1 MNRKDSPPF
10 NILDQDPNA
19 PDYMLRGVGVTET
32 IDLNNLLTEDVT
44 RSGSL
49 NLRDDIWGTTF
60 GKVIQALPIP
70 VLLIDQSHNILVAN
84 KAWGKIAA
92 GYEKILGN
100 PFTGLFAKHSV
111 ALEGESLIEKVFST
125 RKTATWK
132 ALLHIG
138 NSKAWA
144 RFTFR
149 PIRTKDQ
156 RFLLVMVEDL
166 SLEKK
171 QLLLERKHKEEFKR
185 RIEEATKELRKKNE
199 ELAREVDE
207 RRSSEKAL
215 KESEERF
222 RAIFESHH
230 AVLLVI
236 DPETGR
242 IEDCSPG
249 ACAFYGYD
257 RKELKKKNI
266 TEINILAPEKVLDR
280 MRMAKSLNRKY
291 FDFQHRLA
299 SGEIRDVE
307 VCSGPAVIAG
317 KTVLFSVI
325 NDVTERKRAED
336 LLQESEKRYRTL
348 FESAGD
354 SICIIEAEGERA
366 GQIVSANP
374 AAARMHGYTVQ
385 ELLSLKITD
394 LDTPESARSFPS
406 RLERTLR
413 GEEVVEE
420 TTHRRKD
427 GSVFPIEIHAQ
438 LLDLGSQ
445 KYGIAIDRDIT
456 ERKRSEEALRAVSA
470 YNRRLIETSL
480 DPLLAINREGKI
492 TDVNTA
498 TEQITGRSRDE
509 LIGTHFVALS
519 DDPQE
524 SMAGFQQAFKEGLVR
539 NYELKIRH
547 KTGDITPV
555 MCNASVYHDQL
566 GNVAGLLVAAHDITE
581 QKLSE
586 ELSQV
591 RLTLFE
597 YAATH
602 SLEELLRKTLD
613 EIGRLTNSPIGFYH
627 FISEDE
633 KTILLQVWSTRTMN
647 QFCTTEG
654 KGRHYSVDQAGV
666 WADCMR
672 ERRPIVHNDYSS
684 LPHRRGLPEGHT
696 SVIRELVVP
705 VMKSE
710 RIVAI
715 LGIGNKPQDYTEKD
729 VEAVYYLAD
738 VAWEIAVRKQAEEDL
753 VRNEERYRFLVEST
767 GLGTAWIG
775 PDFKIR
781 MANTT
786 MVNMFDKSLSE
797 FIGKECYQEF
807 EKRDT
812 ICPHCPGVRTMS
824 TGQPAE
830 VETQGVRDDGTR
842 LDIILRTFPTRGR
855 DGAITGFIEIVED
868 VTERKQKDA
877 DLWESEQQ
885 YRSLFEDS
893 IDGVYSVR
901 WDGTIIDANSSFC
914 GLFGYTKDDMIFKD
928 IEALYLD
935 PADHK
940 RFRKEIEEKRYVRDY
955 EVKLLKRDGTEV
967 DCMLTTS
974 VLHEKDGS
982 TSGYRGIVRDL
993 TASKALQR
1001 QLFQAQKMEAIGTLA
1016 GGISHDF
1023 NNILTV
1029 IVGFSELLLADTDEK
1044 DPSYSDLQKINQAGQ
1059 NGADLVSRILTFSR
1073 KSNTNP
1079 HRLNLNR
1086 QIEQVEKLLART
1098 LPKMIEF
1105 KFILSD
1111 ELATLNADPVQ
1122 LEQILM
1128 NLAINAKDA
1137 MPDGGTL
1144 TIGTKNV
1151 MLDEE
1156 FCKQHAGAMPGDYV
1170 LCFVSDTGHGMGE
1183 ETLQHI
1189 FEPFY
1194 TTKEVGKGTGLGL
1207 AVVYGIVKQHG
1218 GYITCYSKPGLGT
1231 TFELYFPVM
1240 EMAIDHEISKIE
1252 PMPPPGSETI
1262 LLVDDEEFIRDLGK
1276 RILEQS
1282 GYTVLTSP
1290 NGEEALSIYNRER
1303 HKISLVIL
1311 DLMMPKMGGKQCLEE
1326 LLRINPQVK
1335 VLIASGFNVQG
1346 ETRTLLAAK
1355 AKGLVSKPF
1364 NVKELLRSLRKVLD
1378 GP

>member
-1 MNRKDSPPF
+1 MKRKGSPPIDIF
-10 NILDQDPNA
+10 DEDSEA
-19 PDYMLRGVGVTET
+19 PDYMLRGDTATET
-32 IDLNNLLTEDVT
+32 IDLNNLLTEDVMT
-44 RSGSL
+44 SGSF

-84 KAWGKIAA
+84 KAWERIATK
-92 GYEKILGN
+92 YEKILGN
-100 PFTGLFAKHSV
+100 PFAGLFAKHSV
-111 ALEGESLIEKVFST
+111 ALEGESLVEKAFST
-125 RKTATWK
+125 RKTATWE
-132 ALLHIG
+132 ALLHIE

-149 PIRTKDQ
+149 PIRIKSQ
-156 RFLLVMVEDL
+156 RLLLVLVEDL
-166 SLEKK
+166 SLEKRR
-171 QLLLERKHKEEFKR
+171 LLLERKHKEEFKR

-230 AVLLVI
+230 AVLLVM

-257 RKELKKKNI
+257 REELKKKNI
-266 TEINILAPEKVLDR
+266 TDINILPPEQVLDR

-291 FDFQHRLA
+291 FDFRHRLA

-307 VCSGPAVIAG
+307 VCSGPAVTAG

-325 NDVTERKRAED
+325 NDVTERKRAEER
-336 LLQESEKRYRTL
+336 LQESEKRYRLL
-348 FESAGD
+348 FENAGD
-354 SICIIEAEGERA
+354 SICVIEAEGERA

-394 LDTPESARSFPS
+394 LDTPESARNFPS

-456 ERKRSEEALRAVSA
+456 ERKRSEEALRAASA

-498 TEQITGRSRDE
+498 TEQMTGRSRDE

-519 DDPQE
+519 DDPQK
-524 SMAGFQQAFKEGLVR
+524 SMTGFQRAFKEGLVR

-547 KTGDITPV
+547 KAGDITPV
-555 MCNASVYHDQL
+555 MCNASVYHDHL
-566 GNVAGLLVAAHDITE
+566 GDVAGLFVAARDMTE

-586 ELSQV
+586 ELSQA
-591 RLTLFE
+591 RLTLLE

-602 SLEELLRKTLD
+602 SLEELLQKTLD
-613 EIGRLTNSPIGFYH
+613 EIGRVLNSPIGFYH
-627 FISEDE
+627 LIGEDE
-633 KTILLQVWSTRTMN
+633 KAIQLQVWSTRTMN
-647 QFCTTEG
+647 EFCTTEG
-654 KGRHYSVDQAGV
+654 KGRHDPVDQAGV
-666 WADCMR
+666 WADCIR

-684 LPHRRGLPEGHT
+684 LPHRKGLPEGHT
-696 SVIRELVVP
+696 SVIRQLVVP
-705 VMKSE
+705 VIKSE
-710 RIVAI
+710 RVVAI

-729 VEAVYYLAD
+729 IEVVSYLAD
-738 VAWEIAVRKQAEEDL
+738 VAWEIAMRKQTETHLDWSEK
-753 VRNEERYRFLVEST
+753 RYQFMKEST
-767 GLGTAWIG
+767 GLGMTWIG
-775 PDFKIR
+775 TDFKIR
-781 MANTT
+781 MINAP
-786 MVNMFDKSLSE
+786 MAHGFGKPLSE
-797 FIGKECYQEF
+797 LIGKECHREF

-812 ICPHCPGVRTMS
+812 ICPHCPGVRTMF
-824 TGQPAE
+824 TGEPAE
-830 VETQGVRDDGTR
+830 AVSQGIRDDGTR
-842 LDIILRTFPTRGR
+842 FDVTLRTFPSRGQ
-855 DGAITGFIEIVED
+855 DGAITGFIEIIED
-868 VTERKQKDA
+868 VTERKRKDA
-877 DLWESEQQ
+877 ALRESEQQ
-885 YRSLFEDS
+885 YRALFEDS

-901 WDGTIIDANSSFC
+901 WDGTIMDVNSSFC
-914 GLFGYTKDDMIFKD
+914 GLFGYTKDEIIGKNID
-928 IEALYLD
+928 ALHLD
-935 PADHK
+935 PTDNIS
-940 RFRKEIEEKRYVRDY
+940 FRQEIQEKGYVRDY
-955 EVKLLKRDGTEV
+955 EVKLVKRDGTELE
-967 DCMLTTS
+967 CMLTAS
-974 VLHEKDGS
+974 VLLEKDGS

-1029 IVGFSELLLADTDEK
+1029 IVGFSELLLADKDEN

-1073 KSNTNP
+1073 KSDTNP
-1079 HRLNLNR
+1079 RCLNLNR
-1086 QIEQVEKLLART
+1086 QIEQIESLLTRT
-1098 LPKMIEF
+1098 LPKMIEL
-1105 KFILSD
+1105 KLVLSD
-1111 ELATLNADPVQ
+1111 ELAEVNADPVQ
-1122 LEQILM
+1122 MEQILM

-1151 MLDEE
+1151 MLGEE
-1156 FCKQHAGAMPGDYV
+1156 YCKQHAGAIPGDYV
-1170 LCFVSDTGHGMGE
+1170 LCSVSDTGHGMGE

-1207 AVVYGIVKQHG
+1207 SVVYGIVKQHG
-1218 GYITCYSKPGLGT
+1218 GYITCYSQSGLGT
-1231 TFELYFPVM
+1231 TFEIYFPVM
-1240 EMAIDHEISKIE
+1240 KMEIDHEISKIE
-1252 PMPPPGSETI
+1252 PMPPPGSETV
-1262 LLVDDEEFIRDLGK
+1262 LLVDDEEYIQDLGK

-1290 NGEEALSIYNRER
+1290 NGAEALSLYDTERER
-1303 HKISLVIL
+1303 ISLVIL
-1311 DLMMPKMGGKQCLEE
+1311 DLMMPRMGGKQCLEE
-1326 LLRINPQVK
+1326 LLRINPQAK
-1335 VLIASGFNVQG
+1335 VIIASGFNVKG
-1346 ETRTLLAAK
+1346 ETRDLIAAK
-1355 AKGLVSKPF
+1355 TKGLVSKPF
-1364 NVKELLRSLRKVLD
+1364 NVKELLQSVRKALD
-1378 GP
+1378 EP